1 MIHDGVRW
9 AVVEMETLDVSQ
21 SGHYCTELDALVCRL
36 LPNVIVRSQSLNTGK
51 MSFVRAMIRK
61 YRFPQVLLEGTIE
74 SRPNRFIMNVD
85 MGGRVVKCHCPVTGR
100 IGNLVFDQ
108 IPCLLSENDSPGRK
122 TRFTVEAISL
132 DPIDKENKIWVGVN
146 QTKANDYVD
155 HFIRVG
161 ALSTM
166 LRDVGEV
173 EREVRQGDSRIDFLV
188 NRTVFVEVKTPLFDL
203 PCEGHPSCRARHGP
217 LLSFDRMIRHFG
229 DVSRTIA
236 KGRRGILLLCYLYD
250 AKPFQVPRQ
259 NSKTVRIQK
268 AARAASSRGLEN
280 WQLNLHI
287 DEHGVEFVRCF
298 KLELF

>member
-1 MIHDGVRW
+1 M
-9 AVVEMETLDVSQ
+9 
-21 SGHYCTELDALVCRL
+21 
-36 LPNVIVRSQSLNTGK
+36 SL
-51 MSFVRAMIRK
+51 VRAMIPK
-61 YRFPQVLLEGTIE
+61 YRFPQALLEGVVK

-85 MGGRVVKCHCPVTGR
+85 LEDRVVKSHCPVTGR

-108 IPCLLSENDSPGRK
+108 IPCLLSENDSPDRK
-122 TRFTVEAISL
+122 TRFTVEAVSL
-132 DPIDKENKIWVGVN
+132 DPIDKKDKSWIGIN

-155 HFIRVG
+155 HFIRAG
-161 ALSTM
+161 ALSAM

-173 EREVRQGDSRIDFLV
+173 EREVKQGDSRIDFLV

-203 PCEGHPSCRARHGP
+203 PCEGHPSCRASHGP

-250 AKPFQVPRQ
+250 AKPFQVPMPNPR
-259 NSKTVRIQK
+259 SVRIQK
-268 AARAASSRGLEN
+268 AARAAGSRGLEH